1 MEDWSPRRVRQVPS
15 HGRMH
20 DAPTAGRR
28 AYAIRPYGVL
38 LVVLGL
44 LADSSA
50 GLMILVHQ
58 DGRGLLVHVPAV
70 LSWALGISLLNG
82 RLPWRAPGLGFDVR
96 SLACGSS
103 PAHTPQAEHRT
114 PNAARHA
121 AHADPAYLNRWL
133 LTSVLLGLLLFPGL
147 GPLGCTV
154 GFGLSRLLSQGPQED
169 PGAGDHLEA
178 PAPDLA
184 GRRSLRDAVDP
195 LRDLQI
201 QPLVDILR
209 QPNSELKRAAIA
221 MLGRRDS
228 HEAMRLV
235 REALTDP
242 DPDVRS
248 DAAVTLSRFEDNVNR
263 ALNQAVAQGLESPHS
278 AERYADLCYR
288 HATSDLLDAATS
300 RYYLTQARD
309 TLRQITALRPKRAD
323 VWLDL
328 ARVHY
333 HLGEEAAAWQALDRA
348 RTLHPANVASYLLAM
363 ELAFDA
369 RDWGRLAAYAQQGW
383 LATAHQGWLAAG
395 DEHEDRELVRWW
407 SHAQPLSARKADRRP
422 T

>member
-1 MEDWSPRRVRQVPS
+1 MEDRSHTRVRHGPS
-15 HGRMH
+15 RGRMRYV
-20 DAPTAGRR
+20 PTTGRCC
-28 AYAIRPYGVL
+28 GVL
-38 LVVLGL
+38 LVVLGV

-50 GLMILVHQ
+50 GLMLLVNH
-58 DGRGLLVHVPAV
+58 DGRGLLVHVPAA
-70 LSWALGISLLNG
+70 LGWALGISVLNG
-82 RLPWRAPGLGFDVR
+82 RLPWRAPVG
-96 SLACGSS
+96 ACGIR
-103 PAHTPQAEHRT
+103 PLAQVGDG
-114 PNAARHA
+114 AADQRLTRPPVQ
-121 AHADPAYLNRWL
+121 ADPAYLNRWL
-133 LTSVLLGLLLFPGL
+133 LTCVLLGLVLFPGL

-154 GFGLSRLLSQGPQED
+154 GFGLSHLLDHGPQQD
-169 PGAGDHLEA
+169 PGVGDQRE
-178 PAPDLA
+178 APDLVV
-184 GRRSLRDAVDP
+184 RLDQRVEP

-221 MLGRRDS
+221 MLGRRGS

-235 REALTDP
+235 RVALTDP

-263 ALNQAVAQGLESPHS
+263 ALSQAVAQGLDSPHS

-288 HATSDLLDAATS
+288 YATGDLLDAATS

-309 TLRQITALRPKRAD
+309 TLRRLTALRPERAE

-328 ARVHY
+328 ARVHH

-348 RTLHPANVASYLLAM
+348 RSLHPANVASYLLGM
-363 ELAFDA
+363 EMAFEA
-369 RDWGRLAAYAQQGW
+369 RDWDRLAANAHQGW
-383 LATAHQGWLAAG
+383 LAYAHQGWLAAG
-395 DEHEDRELVRWW
+395 DEHDERELVRWW
-407 SHAQPLSARKADRRP
+407 SHAQPLSAPRADRSI

>member
-1 MEDWSPRRVRQVPS
+1 MDDRPHTRVRQGPS
-15 HGRMH
+15 CGRRH
-20 DAPTAGRR
+20 DAPTTGRR
-28 AYAIRPYGVL
+28 ASARRPYGVL

-50 GLMILVHQ
+50 GLMILVNQ
-58 DGRGLLVHVPAV
+58 DGRGLLVHVPAALV
-70 LSWALGISLLNG
+70 WALGISVLNG
-82 RLPWRAPGLGFDVR
+82 RLPWRAPGLAFGVR
-96 SLACGSS
+96 SLAFGSS
-103 PAHTPQAEHRT
+103 PAYT
-114 PNAARHA
+114 PNAERHA
-121 AHADPAYLNRWL
+121 VQADPAYLNRWL
-133 LTSVLLGLLLFPGL
+133 LTSVLLGLVLFPGL
-147 GPLGCTV
+147 GPLGCTI
-154 GFGLSRLLSQGPQED
+154 GFGLAHLLDQGPQQN
-169 PGAGDHLEA
+169 PGVGDQRE
-178 PAPDLA
+178 APDLA
-184 GRRSLRDAVDP
+184 VRLDQRVDP

-209 QPNSELKRAAIA
+209 QPNSELKRAAIEL
-221 MLGRRDS
+221 LGRQGS

-263 ALNQAVAQGLESPHS
+263 ALSQAVAQGLDSPHS

-288 HATSDLLDAATS
+288 YATSALVDVATS

-309 TLRQITALRPKRAD
+309 TLRRITALRPERAD

-348 RTLHPANVASYLLAM
+348 RTLHPANVASYLLGM
-363 ELAFDA
+363 EMAFDA
-369 RDWGRLAAYAQQGW
+369 RDWDRLAAYAHQGW
-383 LATAHQGWLAAG
+383 LAYAHQGWLAAG

-407 SHAQPLSARKADRRP
+407 AQAQPLSARRADRSTP
-422 T
+422 

>member
-1 MEDWSPRRVRQVPS
+1 MDDRSHTRVRHGPS
-15 HGRMH
+15 SGAMQY
-20 DAPTAGRR
+20 APTTGRR
-28 AYAIRPYGVL
+28 AYGIHPYGVL

-50 GLMILVHQ
+50 GLMILVNH
-58 DGRGLLVHVPAV
+58 DGWGLLVHVPAA
-70 LSWALGISLLNG
+70 LGWALGISVLNG
-82 RLPWRAPGLGFDVR
+82 RLPWRAPVGACGIRPLAQVGDGAADQRLKR
-96 SLACGSS
+96 SLV
-103 PAHTPQAEHRT
+103 Q
-114 PNAARHA
+114 
-121 AHADPAYLNRWL
+121 ADPAYLNRWL
-133 LTSVLLGLLLFPGL
+133 LTCVLLGLVLFPGL

-154 GFGLSRLLSQGPQED
+154 GFGLSHLLDHGPQQD
-169 PGAGDHLEA
+169 PGVGDQRE
-178 PAPDLA
+178 APDLA
-184 GRRSLRDAVDP
+184 VRLDQRVDP

-209 QPNSELKRAAIA
+209 QPNSELKRAAIE
-221 MLGRRDS
+221 MLGRRGS

-263 ALNQAVAQGLESPHS
+263 ALSQAVAQGLDSPHS

-288 HATSDLLDAATS
+288 YATGDLLDAATS

-309 TLRQITALRPKRAD
+309 TLRRLTALRPERAE

-328 ARVHY
+328 ARVHH

-348 RTLHPANVASYLLAM
+348 RSLHPANVASYLLGM
-363 ELAFDA
+363 EMAFEA
-369 RDWGRLAAYAQQGW
+369 RDWDRLAAYAHQGW
-383 LATAHQGWLAAG
+383 LAYAHQGWLAAG
-395 DEHEDRELVRWW
+395 DEHDERELVRWW
-407 SHAQPLSARKADRRP
+407 SHAQPLSAPRADRSI